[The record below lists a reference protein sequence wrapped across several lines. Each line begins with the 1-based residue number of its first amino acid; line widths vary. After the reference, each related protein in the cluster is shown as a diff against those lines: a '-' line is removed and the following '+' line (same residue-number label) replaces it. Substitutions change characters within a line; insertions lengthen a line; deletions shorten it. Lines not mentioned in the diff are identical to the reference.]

1 MTDETTVS
9 LNGKVALVTGSARG
23 LGFEI
28 AKQLGL
34 CGARVIIGSRES
46 GRATTVA
53 SDLKGL
59 GITVSALKLDV
70 TSEDDRLAAFTTI
83 DADYGKLDILI
94 NNAGVLLDS
103 VDAGVPAKWRPSETP
118 VNVLRETFEANFFAP
133 VLLTQRLLPLLKRSE
148 AGRIVNL
155 ASIRGSLTHLSDP
168 DSPVY
173 PGHALAYDSSKVA
186 LNAFTVL
193 LGEELRDTSIK
204 VNAIHPGWLRTE
216 MGGKNADLSVEEG
229 ARTVVQYACLADD
242 GPTAGFFSRDERMP
256 W

>member
-1 MTDETTVS
+1 MTNETIAS
-9 LNGKVALVTGSARG
+9 LKGKIVLVTGATRG
-23 LGFEI
+23 LGYEI

-34 CGARVIIGSRES
+34 CGAQVIIGSRDS
-46 GRATTVA
+46 GRATAVA

-59 GITVSALKLDV
+59 GITVSALRLDV
-70 TSEDDRLAAFTTI
+70 TNEDDRHAAFTAI
-83 DADYGKLDILI
+83 DDTYGKLDILI

-133 VLLTQRLLPLLKRSE
+133 VLLTQKLLPLLKRSA

-155 ASIRGSLTHLSDP
+155 SSIRGSLTHLSNP

-204 VNAIHPGWLRTE
+204 INAIHPGWLRTE
-216 MGGKNADLSVEEG
+216 MGGNNADFSVEEG
-229 ARTVVQYACLADD
+229 ARTVIQYACLEDD
-242 GPTAGFFSRDERMP
+242 GPTAGFFFRNESLP

>member
-1 MTDETTVS
+1 MTDETMAS
-9 LNGKVALVTGSARG
+9 LNGKVVLVTGATRG
-23 LGFEI
+23 LGYEI

-34 CGARVIIGSRES
+34 CGAHVIIGSRDN
-46 GRATTVA
+46 GRATAVA
-53 SDLKGL
+53 SDLEGL
-59 GITVSALKLDV
+59 GITVSAFRLDV
-70 TSEDDRLAAFTTI
+70 TSEDDRHAAFTAI
-83 DADYGKLDILI
+83 DDTYGKLDILI

-103 VDAGVPAKWRPSETP
+103 VDAGEPAIWRPSETP
-118 VNVLRETFEANFFAP
+118 VNVLRETFETNFFAP
-133 VLLTQRLLPLLKRSE
+133 VLLTQKLLPLLKRSE

-155 ASIRGSLTHLSDP
+155 SSIRGSLTHLSNP

-204 VNAIHPGWLRTE
+204 INAIHPGWLRTE
-216 MGGKNADLSVEEG
+216 MGGNNADLSVEEG
-229 ARTVVQYACLADD
+229 ARTVIQYACLEDD
-242 GPTAGFFSRDERMP
+242 GPTAGFFFQAERLP